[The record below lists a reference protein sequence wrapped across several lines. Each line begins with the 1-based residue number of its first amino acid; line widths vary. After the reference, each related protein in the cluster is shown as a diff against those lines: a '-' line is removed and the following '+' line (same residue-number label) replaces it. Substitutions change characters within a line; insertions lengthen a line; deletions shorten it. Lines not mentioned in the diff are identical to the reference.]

1 MKKLVI
7 FTIQNLCK
15 MTFPF
20 EIPPLAILNK
30 MPAMVYISDNTTKT
44 IRWCNLYMEKL
55 TGYTLEE
62 MHQLGIEFFRR
73 VMHPVGFTKAMEAQ
87 QDFLAGQEKF
97 SGFCRIRPL
106 FGKEW
111 IWLYGI
117 AVPFSRDEDDNIEE
131 VICVFQEINAQDTP
145 LQLEWAV
152 KSFLQQQMD
161 KYLSPLSKREK
172 VVFYQMLAGKD
183 TATIAGILNISLNT
197 VKTHKENIHKK
208 LGIHTMSLL
217 SSLLTNL

>member
-73 VMHPVGFTKAMEAQ
+73 VMHPTGFLKAMEAQ

-117 AVPFSRDEDDNIEE
+117 AVPFSRDENDNIEE

-145 LQLEWAV
+145 WQLEWAV